1 MSLTGRIYTEPKEAE
16 SAAKLSSIMF
26 IMVFIFLGLI
36 LLLDLATIGRDF
48 KQIRKNIKLQRRRLK
63 HSGNKSKVG

>member
-1 MSLTGRIYTEPKEAE
+1 
-16 SAAKLSSIMF
+16 MF

-48 KQIRKNIKLQRRRLK
+48 KQIQKNIKLQRRRLK